1 MLWCNIYYII
11 IADNLQVIWRNS
23 IGQFAKTKYQSTQ
36 ENPMFKAIKNF
47 LFGKP
52 DITPAPYKV
61 ETPAAVVEGET
72 AKIAKKSPPNAT
84 AWRIENAVTGT
95 ADSTPAKKR
104 AAKPRAKKA
113 S

>member
-1 MLWCNIYYII
+1 
-11 IADNLQVIWRNS
+11 
-23 IGQFAKTKYQSTQ
+23 
-36 ENPMFKAIKNF
+36 MFKAIKNF

-61 ETPAAVVEGET
+61 ETPAAVIGVEGAGAV

-104 AAKPRAKKA
+104 AAKPRAKK
-113 S
+113 SS

>member
-1 MLWCNIYYII
+1 M
-11 IADNLQVIWRNS
+11 QVIWRNS

-52 DITPAPYKV
+52 DTTPAPYKV
-61 ETPAAVVEGET
+61 ETPAAVVEVEAVKMT
-72 AKIAKKSPPNAT
+72 KKSPPNAT

-95 ADSTPAKKR
+95 TESTPAKKR
-104 AAKPRAKKA
+104 TTKPRAKK
-113 S
+113 SS